1 MPIKVL
7 HFTQEFR
14 ALQTYSVITNSLCI
28 NKLWGGVHCVC
39 VCLRGAGGGGW
50 KGCQR
55 PWSAGLM
62 PLEQSGFSAL
72 LKVSAATDMYA
83 Q

>member
-28 NKLWGGVHCVC
+28 NKLWGGVHLCLCVC
-39 VCLRGAGGGGW
+39 VFERG
-50 KGCQR
+50 
-55 PWSAGLM
+55 
-62 PLEQSGFSAL
+62 
-72 LKVSAATDMYA
+72 
-83 Q
+83 